1 MIAFLILILV
11 VIVGFILMVGYLGL
25 VLLFAVIGFFA
36 KKSEQSDK
44 DV

>member
-25 VLLFAVIGFFA
+25 VFLFAVIVYFEE
-36 KKSEQSDK
+36 KSEQSDK
-44 DV
+44 NM

>member
-1 MIAFLILILV
+1 MIAFILFALF
-11 VIVGFILMVGYLGL
+11 VIVAFVLGIGYLGL

-36 KKSEQSDK
+36 EKSEQSDK